1 MTKSRQNNESVHE
14 QAVSILERHILENL
28 GATLN
33 ATGRCNGC
41 GDELRINLVE
51 GASRVERNKQVGPV
65 RPDLSIFGSNDNAL
79 RFVEIVDSH
88 KPESNVH
95 DYALNNG
102 IEVFEFHL
110 NAKREFTGQRKNK
123 ALDASL
129 TVKARLEDLK
139 EKRLEID
146 AHTLLCQRPKCD
158 ECLHPLPRRTITVS
172 TIDCWHCK
180 KNMRVA
186 VGYKDDVVL
195 GFNSLSGTE
204 IGFTA
209 EELDFIKDKG
219 VILERR
225 FSNDAKTKYLA
236 NICPHCDQLTG
247 NWYLQKDPHHRRFT
261 VDSAT
266 REKFGPCDRCSTYW
280 CNTHGEYLDFTD
292 DPHCPEC
299 VREAEKTMC
308 PYVSGRECYYPDRCQ
323 QDGCY
328 FQNRQEQER
337 KRQEQEKQEIAERQ
351 RIEAEEQKRKAF
363 NRKLE
368 QEELTEER
376 RKFNEW
382 IEERRIDK

>member
-1 MTKSRQNNESVHE
+1 MTKRRQNNESVHE

-33 ATGRCNGC
+33 ATGRCNEC

-51 GASRVERNKQVGPV
+51 GAGRVERNKQVGPV

-95 DYALNNG
+95 NYAMRNG
-102 IEVFEFHL
+102 IEVIEFHL
-110 NAKREFTGQRKNK
+110 NAKKEFVGQRKNK

-139 EKRLEID
+139 AKRLEID

-158 ECLHPLPRRTITVS
+158 ECSHPLPRRTITVS
-172 TIDCWHCK
+172 TIDCWKCK
-180 KNMRVA
+180 KNMPVA
-186 VGYKDDVVL
+186 VGYKDDIAL
-195 GFNSLSGTE
+195 GYNVLSGKE
-204 IGFTA
+204 IGFTD
-209 EELDFIKDKG
+209 EELEFIKANG
-219 VILERR
+219 VVMECR
-225 FSNDAKTKYLA
+225 FSSDAGTKYLA
-236 NICPHCDQLTG
+236 NICPHCDRLTG
-247 NWYLQKDPHHRRFT
+247 NWYLYSDPHHQRFT
-261 VDSAT
+261 VHIAT
-266 REKFGPCDRCSTYW
+266 RDEYGPCDRCSTYW
-280 CNTHGEYLDFTD
+280 CNTHEEYLDFTD
-292 DPHCPEC
+292 NPHCPEC

-308 PYVSGRECYYPDRCQ
+308 PNVSDRECYYPDRCQ

-328 FQNRQEQER
+328 FQNRQEQEL
-337 KRQEQEKQEIAERQ
+337 KRQAQEKQEIAERQ
-351 RIEAEEQKRKAF
+351 RKEAEAQKRMAF
-363 NRKLE
+363 KRKLE
-368 QEELTEER
+368 QDELAEER